1 MTETATTVPSDV
13 RDKLAIALDLDDL
26 VAAERLARELRPWFG
41 TAKVGLELFS
51 AVGPEAVTT
60 MVDLGYAVFV
70 DLKLHDI
77 PTTVHKAARVLGSL
91 GASYLTMHAH
101 GGPAMLRAGVEGL
114 ESGAADA
121 GLPPPIGLG
130 VTVLTSD
137 NDAPPHI
144 VPKRIGIAIESGCR
158 GIVCAARDVREARQY
173 GPRMTIVVPGIRPA
187 GTPAHDQ
194 ARAATPGE
202 AVEAGADLLVIGRA
216 VTAADDPAGAAA
228 ALAAEV
234 ATAAK

>member
-1 MTETATTVPSDV
+1 VTTETATTAPSDV

-60 MVDLGYAVFV
+60 MVDLGYSVFV

-91 GASYLTMHAH
+91 GANYLTMHAH

-114 ESGAADA
+114 ETGAADA
-121 GLPPPIGLG
+121 GLAPPIGLG

-144 VPKRIGIAIESGCR
+144 VPKRIAIAIESGCR
-158 GIVCAARDVREARQY
+158 GIVCAARDVREARQL
-173 GPRMTIVVPGIRPA
+173 MFEHI
-187 GTPAHDQ
+187 D
-194 ARAATPGE
+194 E
-202 AVEAGADLLVIGRA
+202 VITVIKEKLREDA
-216 VTAADDPAGAAA
+216 
-228 ALAAEV
+228 
-234 ATAAK
+234 